1 MKNEMLNGEN
11 GAFIAWVE
19 DFQWVCEKRMAKWK
33 DQNGGL
39 YLLYFY
45 FEKLKKRAVYIA
57 VYCCGHKPT
66 AANKAFFLIFAEF
79 ERLLYVICCGP

>member
-33 DQNGGL
+33 ENGGL
-39 YLLYFY
+39 YLLYLY
-45 FEKLKKRAVYIA
+45 FEKLKKRAVYIL
-57 VYCCGHKPT
+57 CGLLLRSQ
-66 AANKAFFLIFAEF
+66 ANRSK
-79 ERLLYVICCGP
+79 